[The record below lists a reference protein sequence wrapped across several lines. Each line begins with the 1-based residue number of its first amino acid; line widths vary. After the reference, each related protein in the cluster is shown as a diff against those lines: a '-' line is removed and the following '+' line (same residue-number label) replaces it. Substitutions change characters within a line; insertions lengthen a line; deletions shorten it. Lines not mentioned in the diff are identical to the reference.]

1 MAHRGILVDVTKCIG
16 CGSCVEACQ
25 KANEQ
30 PAHEARG
37 LDAHSYTY
45 LMDRGNDTYVRRLCM
60 HCENP
65 SCASVCPVGALKK
78 TAAGPVTYDPDKCMG
93 CRYCMMACP
102 FGVPTYEWHSAAPR
116 VRKCQM
122 CVHRGATGPACAEA
136 CPAGATV
143 TGDRDEL
150 IAEARRR
157 VASDPKT
164 YFQRVYGIT
173 EAGGTDVLYIGPRE
187 PAALGLPAVK
197 TVGPL
202 PELTWN
208 ALKHIP
214 DVVLFGGVFLGGLFW
229 LTKRKEDVAR
239 AELAELADKGDH
251 HA

>member
-30 PAHEARG
+30 PAH
-37 LDAHSYTY
+37 DAKGFDHQTYTF
-45 LMDRGNDTYVRRLCM
+45 LMDRGHDTYVRRLCM

-65 SCASVCPVGALKK
+65 SCASVCPVGALRK
-78 TAAGPVTYDPDKCMG
+78 TAEGPVTYDPDKCMG

-102 FGVPTYEWHSAAPR
+102 FGVPTYEWYSAVPR

-122 CVHRGATGPACAEA
+122 CAHRGAAGPACAEA
-136 CPAGATV
+136 CPTGATI

-150 IAEARRR
+150 LAEARRR
-157 VASDPKT
+157 VASDPTT
-164 YFQRVYGIT
+164 YFQRVYGVT

-187 PAALGLPAVK
+187 SAALGLPRVE
-197 TVGPL
+197 TNGPL
-202 PELTWN
+202 PDLTWN

-239 AELAELADKGDH
+239 AEHADKGEHD
-251 HA
+251 A